1 MTRRVI
7 RHGMGFVA
15 VVSVVAGCGGDAS
28 GPSGPSGP
36 PVVVSING
44 ATQPAGPAGST
55 IVIEGSDFGSAQG
68 SSQVLFANGVGGTI
82 AAVILNAGDW
92 TNTLIVTTV
101 PAAAA
106 TGNVVVQTS
115 LGSSPA
121 LTFTITQN
129 AAFSPSTI
137 TWGITSD
144 LPVGLSGHAL
154 AFAQLA
160 GPPATRV
167 VWAIGGAGA
176 GNAPLTSV
184 YFATG
189 GAGATLGAWTATA
202 PLPVALAFHAAVA
215 ATPAN
220 SRITAAGYLYVLGG
234 ATDAAGTP
242 SSLIYRGALAA
253 DGTVSA
259 WIQIATLPAPLRSL
273 GAVIFHGDLYV
284 VGGATVGNAAVA
296 TVYRSRIGSSGG
308 LGAWLV
314 QPALPFRRAHFGF
327 GTYAGYLYSFGG
339 DSGVVAP
346 HSGTQ
351 SNTAVSDIAY
361 ARIDFLTGDLTA
373 AGWVTSAA
381 KLNKDRSKHT
391 AVAAGGNVLVTAGL
405 YNGATS
411 GSSEESYAALNADG
425 TLGSFN
431 GATGSNTIS
440 SLLGGGNL
448 FNHAAVTYLDGSGL
462 LHVLVA
468 GGDDANAPGT
478 KHRGVFYY

>member
-1 MTRRVI
+1 MSSRVFRYDI
-7 RHGMGFVA
+7 GFVA
-15 VVSVVAGCGGDAS
+15 VVSVVAGCGGDSS

-36 PVVVSING
+36 PLVVSING

-68 SSQVLFANGVGGTI
+68 SSQVLFSNGGGGTI
-82 AAVILNAGDW
+82 AAVIVNAGDW

-101 PAAAA
+101 PAGAA

-115 LGSSPA
+115 LGSSTA
-121 LTFTITQN
+121 LSFTITQN

-154 AFAQLA
+154 AYAQLA

-176 GNAPLTSV
+176 GNAPGTSV
-184 YFATG
+184 YFAIG

-202 PLPVALAFHAAVA
+202 PLPAALAFHAAVA

-242 SSLIYRGALAA
+242 SSVVAGSALTA
-253 DGTVSA
+253 DGTVGA
-259 WIQIATLPAPLRSL
+259 WTQIATLPAPLHSL

-284 VGGATVGNAAVA
+284 VGGATAGNTAVA
-296 TVYRSRIGSSGG
+296 TVYRSRIGTSGG
-308 LGAWLV
+308 LGAWQD

-327 GTYAGYLYSFGG
+327 GFYGGYLYSLGG

-346 HSGTQ
+346 NSGTQ
-351 SNTAVSDIAY
+351 SNTAVSDVAY

-373 AGWVTSAA
+373 AGWVTAA
-381 KLNKDRSKHT
+381 TKLNKDRSKHT

-405 YNGATS
+405 YNGVTS
-411 GSSEESYAALNADG
+411 GSSEESYAALNVDG

-440 SLLGGGNL
+440 SLVGGGNL
-448 FNHAAVTYLDGSGL
+448 FNHAAVTYLDGTGM

-478 KHRGVFYY
+478 KHHGAFYY

>member
-1 MTRRVI
+1 MSRRVPQLAI
-7 RHGMGFVA
+7 GFVA
-15 VVSVVAGCGGDAS
+15 VVLGLAGCGGDAS

-55 IVIEGSDFGSAQG
+55 IVIEGSNFGSAQG
-68 SSQVLFANGVGGTI
+68 SSQVLFSNGLGGSM
-82 AAVILNAGDW
+82 AAVIVNPGDW
-92 TNTLIVTTV
+92 TNTLILTTV
-101 PAAAA
+101 PAGAASGA
-106 TGNVVVQTS
+106 VVVQTS

-144 LPVGLSGHAL
+144 LPVALSGHAL
-154 AFAQLA
+154 AYAQLG
-160 GPPATRV
+160 GPPATRF
-167 VWAIGGAGA
+167 VWAIGGAGG
-176 GNAPLTSV
+176 GNAPVSTV
-184 YFATG
+184 YLATV

-202 PLPVALAFHAAVA
+202 PLPAALAFHTAVA

-220 SRITAAGYLYVLGG
+220 SRITATGYLYVLGG

-242 SSLIYRGALAA
+242 SSLIYRGALAV
-253 DGTVSA
+253 DGTVTA
-259 WIQIATLPAPLRSL
+259 WTQLGTLPVPLHSL
-273 GAVIFHGDLYV
+273 GAAVFHGDLYV
-284 VGGATVGNAAVA
+284 VGGATSNNAAVA
-296 TVYRSRIGSSGG
+296 TVYRSRITADGG
-308 LGAWLV
+308 LGAWQSL
-314 QPALPFRRAHFGF
+314 PALPFRRAHFGF
-327 GTYAGYLYSFGG
+327 GSFGGYLYTFGG
-339 DSGVVAP
+339 DSGNVAP
-346 HSGTQ
+346 HNGSQ
-351 SNTAVSDIAY
+351 SNTAVSDVAY
-361 ARIDFLTGDLTA
+361 ARIDLLTGNLTTAGWTTA
-373 AGWVTSAA
+373 AT
-381 KLNKDRSKHT
+381 KLTKDRSKHT

-411 GSSEESYAALNADG
+411 GSSEESYARLNVDG

-440 SLLGGGNL
+440 TLLGGGNL
-448 FNHAAVTYLDGSGL
+448 FNHAAVTYLDGTGL

-478 KHRGVFYY
+478 KHRGVYYY

>member
-1 MTRRVI
+1 MSSRVF
-7 RHGMGFVA
+7 RHAIGFVA
-15 VVSVVAGCGGDAS
+15 VVSVVAGCGGDSS

-55 IVIEGSDFGSAQG
+55 IVIEGSNFGSVQG
-68 SSQVLFANGVGGTI
+68 SSQVLFSNGVGGTI
-82 AAVILNAGDW
+82 TAVIVNAGEW

-101 PAAAA
+101 PAGAA

-115 LGSSPA
+115 LGSSTA
-121 LTFTITQN
+121 LTFTITLN

-144 LPVGLSGHAL
+144 LPVALSGHAL
-154 AFAQLA
+154 AYAQLA

-167 VWAIGGAGA
+167 VWAIGGAAA
-176 GNAPLTSV
+176 GNAPVTTV

-189 GAGATLGAWTATA
+189 SVGSTLSGWTATA
-202 PLPVALAFHAAVA
+202 PLPAALAFHAAVV

-220 SRITAAGYLYVLGG
+220 SRIIATGYLYVLGG

-242 SSLIYRGALAA
+242 SSVIYSGALAA
-253 DGTVSA
+253 DGTVGA
-259 WIQIATLPAPLRSL
+259 WTQIATLPAPLHSL
-273 GAVIFHGDLYV
+273 GAAVFHGDLYV
-284 VGGATVGNAAVA
+284 VGGATSGNAAVA
-296 TVYRSRIGSSGG
+296 TVYRSRISTSGG
-308 LGAWLV
+308 LGAWQA

-327 GTYAGYLYSFGG
+327 GSYGGYLYSFGG

-346 HSGTQ
+346 NSGTQ
-351 SNTAVSDIAY
+351 SNTAVSDVAY

-373 AGWVTSAA
+373 AGWTTAA
-381 KLNKDRSKHT
+381 TKLGKDRSKHT
-391 AVAAGGNVLVTAGL
+391 SVAAGGNVLVTAGL

-411 GSSEESYAALNADG
+411 GSSEESYAQLNADG

-440 SLLGGGNL
+440 SLVGGGNL
-448 FNHAAVTYLDGSGL
+448 FNHAAVTYLDGTGM

-478 KHRGVFYY
+478 KHRGVYYY